1 MKRIN
6 ISNAAIMLGIFLSL
20 IIALGTGIS
29 IKVLR
34 DKAIRDWS
42 QQASNIALI
51 LAENT
56 AQQMTTAYLALDDIA
71 DRIKAKTPAD
81 DKALRAL
88 IGSEDFFQ
96 IMAAK
101 AANSPQIDVATV
113 VAQNG
118 DVINFTR
125 KWPAP
130 KINLAE
136 RDYFKAHH
144 GDAKLGVLVSDP
156 VRNKGNGKWT
166 FYISRRLN
174 DPQGNFIGMVLLG
187 ISTDYYSDF
196 YERISMGGK
205 AAFILLRDDFTI
217 LARWPMFD
225 DILGKKNLTGT
236 TYKVIHDQQ
245 RSEGVLITDAPR
257 LSSNSEPGH
266 TRMGAV
272 RMVKKYPLIVNF
284 TIDEDVY
291 LGAWRATTRVI
302 LIVAASSIIALL
314 LAFTLLVR
322 ALRKNEQNLLTTI
335 GLKQDAEQSNNEKSI
350 LLENLSRNQQ
360 ALTDSSEHMAAILN
374 NAPDAILI
382 TDAAGL
388 IISCNRAAEQIFALP
403 AQAINAHAVNT
414 LILDLNLDLSPDAK
428 INHEHVA
435 KRGSGVNFP
444 CELSTANFQLSGQ
457 QHQVIILRDIS
468 ERKKMERAKT
478 EFIST
483 VSHELRTPL
492 TAMRGALGLLR
503 GGVVG
508 ALPKIGADMLEMAY
522 KNTEVL
528 TRLINDLLDI
538 QKMEAG
544 QMEFKLSAVKL
555 GGLIEDA
562 CQSNQA
568 YATQFG
574 VNIVIDGD
582 IPELAVCVDEGRFQQ
597 IMANLLSNACKFSP
611 ADSCVTVSAHQIG
624 ELICISI
631 RDQGQGIPLD
641 FQDKMFQRFAQA
653 DSSDTRKVSGTG
665 LGLSITRDLVTL
677 MHGKI
682 SYESKAGEG
691 TCFFISFPIAA

>member
-6 ISNAAIMLGIFLSL
+6 ISNVAIIFGLFLSL
-20 IIALGTGIS
+20 VIALGTGIS
-29 IKVLR
+29 IKVSR
-34 DKAIRDWS
+34 DKAINDWR

-56 AQQMTTAYLALDDIA
+56 AQQMTTAYLALDDITE
-71 DRIKAKTPAD
+71 RIKAKAPND
-81 DKALRAL
+81 DKTLRAL

-144 GDAKLGVLVSDP
+144 DDAKLGVLVSDP

-174 DPQGNFIGMVLLG
+174 DTQGQFIGMVLLG

-196 YERISMGGK
+196 YQRVSIAGK
-205 AAFILLRDDFTI
+205 AVITLLRDDFTI
-217 LARWPMFD
+217 LARWPATED
-225 DILGKKNLTGT
+225 LLGKKNLTGSS
-236 TYKVIHDQQ
+236 YLIVHDQK
-245 RSEGVLITDAPR
+245 RSDGVLISDGPR
-257 LSSNSEPGH
+257 LANNNASGQP
-266 TRMGAV
+266 RMGAV
-272 RMVKKYPLIVNF
+272 RTVKKYPLIVNY
-284 TIDEDVY
+284 TIEEDIY
-291 LGAWRATTRVI
+291 LGAWRGTTRLI
-302 LIVAASSIIALL
+302 LTVAAGSIIALC
-314 LAFTLLVR
+314 LAFTWLVR
-322 ALRKNEQNLLTTI
+322 ALRRNEEDLLLTKR
-335 GLKQDAEQSNNEKSI
+335 LKHEAELANNEKTV

-360 ALTDSSEHMAAILN
+360 ALTDSSEHMAAILD

-382 TDAAGL
+382 TDASGL

-403 AQAINAHAVNT
+403 AQAINAHLIDT
-414 LILDLNLDLSPDAK
+414 LILEIGQVALLDAK
-428 INHEHVA
+428 IKHEHIA
-435 KRGSGVNFP
+435 KRANEIEFP
-444 CELSTANFQLSGQ
+444 CELSIASFQISGQ
-457 QHQVIILRDIS
+457 QRQVIILRDIS
-468 ERKKMERAKT
+468 VRKKMEKAKT

-492 TAMRGALGLLR
+492 TAMRGSLGLLR
-503 GGVVG
+503 GGVAG
-508 ALPKIGADMLEMAY
+508 TLPKIGTDMLEMAY

-544 QMEFKLSAVKL
+544 QMEFNFSVIRLDDL
-555 GGLIEDA
+555 LDYA
-562 CQSNQA
+562 CKSNQA
-568 YATQFG
+568 FASQFG
-574 VNIVIDGD
+574 VNILIDGI
-582 IPELAVCVDEGRFQQ
+582 IPEVKLSLDEGRFQQ
-597 IMANLLSNACKFSP
+597 IMANILSNACKFSP
-611 ADSCVTVSAHQIG
+611 ANSCVSVSAHQIDQQ
-624 ELICISI
+624 ICISI

-677 MHGKI
+677 MHGNI
-682 SYESKAGEG
+682 RYETSVGQG
-691 TCFFISFPIAA
+691 TCFFISFPIAT